1 MSSESK
7 SADTTDPDADPIE
20 VLRHSKD
27 PGELLRVIEGLTET
41 EKIKYFHDGTLT
53 VYLFF
58 DTRRFKIEDIED
70 LKFLNKIIKLL
81 INIPYNHEENLNI
94 KFTEMVRNGEKMF
107 STFSDERFS
116 DKKILLSIKLKNLL
130 KQKTI
135 LRF

>member
-70 LKFLNKIIKLL
+70 LRIWVCFWLFN
-81 INIPYNHEENLNI
+81 
-94 KFTEMVRNGEKMF
+94 FNGNYSRE
-107 STFSDERFS
+107 TY
-116 DKKILLSIKLKNLL
+116 
-130 KQKTI
+130 
-135 LRF
+135 